1 MRAPRWRRPRL
12 RRGDLARGRPREPR
26 EREERLSS
34 GRRRRP
40 ALLAGAG
47 LRDVSPDES
56 SREIAS
62 RGDLARGHLA
72 GGDPL
77 SRGARRERRRGSL
90 DDGGGDRGPAGSLRR
105 ASSGG
110 AADARRRPPAS
121 RGRLLRPLPCPWCPP
136 PRTRHRPRDPKT
148 ARRLR
153 ARPPAS
159 SFFEFGRVLASR
171 GSGRESSPTRR
182 CAEGAS
188 GPCSRPRAGR
198 AFASTQPS
206 GGRARSAGAER
217 PPWSWFSGG
226 RADLLSFA
234 VPRFGPAVF
243 VFCWWAL
250 PLAMCALGHSSRSSQ
265 KGVEMTSKSLF
276 FRLSTTR
283 RKMKARC
290 RQKTEAWNPLQPKNS
305 KAKRHS
311 PHRGVIFLVSLSS
324 CAPWSFVFVDFVVA
338 QMTSRESKKPT
349 IR

>member
-1 MRAPRWRRPRL
+1 M

-159 SFFEFGRVLASR
+159 SFFRVRQSFGVQGVGARVLADAPMRRGGQRTLLSSEGGEGLRVDTTVGRAGAVRRCRKTAVVMVLRRTR
-171 GSGRESSPTRR
+171 GS
-182 CAEGAS
+182 
-188 GPCSRPRAGR
+188 
-198 AFASTQPS
+198 
-206 GGRARSAGAER
+206 
-217 PPWSWFSGG
+217 
-226 RADLLSFA
+226 
-234 VPRFGPAVF
+234 F
-243 VFCWWAL
+243 VFCRAEVRPGCFRFL
-250 PLAMCALGHSSRSSQ
+250 LVGAPAGDVRVGTQLQIVTKRGRNDLKESFLSTFNDKKKNEGSLQAKNG
-265 KGVEMTSKSLF
+265 GVEPTPTKKFEGETALASQRCHFSCLSLIM
-276 FRLSTTR
+276 R
-283 RKMKARC
+283 
-290 RQKTEAWNPLQPKNS
+290 PLE
-305 KAKRHS
+305 
-311 PHRGVIFLVSLSS
+311 F
-324 CAPWSFVFVDFVVA
+324 CFC
-338 QMTSRESKKPT
+338 
-349 IR
+349 